1 MKLTNIII
9 GGITMPLSTL
19 KTIFK
24 DLFQTDP
31 KTAFFAPGRVNLIG
45 EHIDY
50 NGGLVFPC
58 AITKGTYAV
67 AHKREDKSF
76 HVYSNNFKELGVIE
90 LSLDALSFA
99 PKDAWANYVK
109 GILSVLLQKGYT
121 IPFGLNLVIYGDIPN
136 GSGLSSSASLEILL
150 CKIFN
155 TYYDLKLSPEQMA
168 LIGKQVE
175 NEYIGVN
182 SGIMDQFAIALGQ
195 SNHALLLDCATQ
207 KYEYISFDM
216 NGYELVI
223 MNTNKRREL
232 ADSKY
237 NERFNECKTA
247 LHLLQK
253 HYNISNLCELN
264 SDHLLEIQSMNLEP
278 NLFKRAK
285 HAITENERVLAA
297 TSALRENRL
306 TVFGDLLCASH
317 RSLQMD
323 YEVTGKELDTLVETA
338 LEEGAIGARM
348 TGAGFGGCAIALV
361 KSTLADSL
369 IEKVGIK
376 YKETI
381 GYEASFYKAT
391 VGNGPTQLI

>member
-1 MKLTNIII
+1 M
-9 GGITMPLSTL
+9 
-19 KTIFK
+19 
-24 DLFQTDP
+24 
-31 KTAFFAPGRVNLIG
+31 
-45 EHIDY
+45 
-50 NGGLVFPC
+50 
-58 AITKGTYAV
+58 
-67 AHKREDKSF
+67 
-76 HVYSNNFKELGVIE
+76 
-90 LSLDALSFA
+90 
-99 PKDAWANYVK
+99 K

-121 IPFGLNLVIYGDIPN
+121 IPFGLNLVIYGNIPN
-136 GSGLSSSASLEILL
+136 GAGLSSSASLEILL

-195 SNHALLLDCATQ
+195 SNQALLLDCATQ
-207 KYEYISFDM
+207 KYEYVPFDM
-216 NGYELVI
+216 NDYELVI

-253 HYNISNLCELN
+253 HYNISNLCELS

-278 NLFKRAK
+278 NLFKRVK

-297 TSALRENRL
+297 ASALRENHL
-306 TVFGDLLCASH
+306 TELGNLLYASH

-323 YEVTGKELDTLVETA
+323 YEVTGKELDTLVEAA

-361 KSTLADSL
+361 ESTLADSL
-369 IEKVGIK
+369 IEKVGAK

-391 VGNGPTQLI
+391 VGNGPTQLA